1 MNKNHNKTSIEAYY
15 DEDGRVKIS
24 PEVMKLLK
32 PKLIDDKYYPH
43 TIKDRHLL
51 GFRAIAHKGGQRS
64 FFYRYRPKGKKEN
77 GKPLD
82 HLTIYLGR
90 YFDPSD
96 PKEKNKIGYTPAVAR
111 KMAQDMQ
118 MKIKSG

>member
-64 FFYRYRPKGKKEN
+64 SFTDTDQKERRKRQTFRSFN
-77 GKPLD
+77 
-82 HLTIYLGR
+82 YL
-90 YFDPSD
+90 SW
-96 PKEKNKIGYTPAVAR
+96 
-111 KMAQDMQ
+111 
-118 MKIKSG
+118 

>member
-1 MNKNHNKTSIEAYY
+1 MNKKHNKTSIEAFM

-32 PKLIDDKYYPH
+32 PRVKEDEYISH
-43 TIKDRHLL
+43 SIKDKHLL

-64 FFYRYRPKGKKEN
+64 FFYRYKPKGKKDN

-90 YFDPSD
+90 YYDP
-96 PKEKNKIGYTPAVAR
+96 TFLF
-111 KMAQDMQ
+111 
-118 MKIKSG
+118 

>member
-64 FFYRYRPKGKKEN
+64 FFYRYRPKGKKEFTRMW
-77 GKPLD
+77 L
-82 HLTIYLGR
+82 
-90 YFDPSD
+90 
-96 PKEKNKIGYTPAVAR
+96 
-111 KMAQDMQ
+111 
-118 MKIKSG
+118 